1 MRQTILKLFFT
12 LTTCFGFAQI
22 PTNGLIKDYKFTNGS
37 LTSDTN
43 PLLNSGTPT
52 LVPTGSNRT
61 IINDRNNETSKA
73 INLNG
78 DSFSAGGT
86 NASSVNNYSISFWV
100 KTTTNESPKRYIFD
114 QHNTAANPAGYSI
127 SLKDGKIYFNGQISW
142 NFASSGNN
150 SGVRQVISAPIN
162 DGQWHH
168 VVCTLSS
175 SSSAMLAGSLIQYT
189 LTYTYK
195 MYVDNV
201 YIGSDAETNYASG
214 PASDPYSVRA
224 ITPTKLLVIGKS
236 PDAMHLDYQDGL
248 DQIRYYETT
257 LTVQDIDQLYME
269 DKPLVPIY
277 VNVNAI
283 GANNGT
289 TWADAYTNLETALTN
304 YNSSKQ
310 IWVAA
315 GTYKPNGTART
326 STFNLP
332 SNLKMYG
339 GFNGTETTK
348 EQRNYKTNLTVL
360 SGDLSGND
368 NTNIVASETTRQ
380 DNCYHVITIR
390 GNAKEII
397 VDGFTIKDGNAN
409 GPTLTTGTASAQFYH
424 TRGGAIYVNTYAAN
438 DDSKCTFKN
447 CIIEKNAGSSAG
459 VFSAYFAGGVNNQT
473 YDANFISCTIKN
485 NYSGGLGA
493 MLYSGANAYSWYA
506 KGKMINCLF
515 HNNTNTSG
523 ASCVYLGAST
533 TGGGTMLGLD
543 QSIINCTFT
552 SNTGTSG
559 YVITGDNADNSK
571 LYNSIIYGNGSLTP
585 LNYVNGLPISGNNN
599 LEGNQLITNN
609 NNSNNPNLDSNFKLP
624 ALSPA
629 INSGENS
636 YFPTEIVTD
645 LDGNNR
651 FIGIIDRGAF
661 EYDATLHSENF
672 DSTKIVSVYPNPT
685 IGNIQIDTQ
694 EAIKSVKLFTLEG
707 KQILET
713 QNKTLQ
719 IYNLN
724 AGVYLLSIEFEN
736 GTNSF
741 HKVIKQ

>member
-1 MRQTILKLFFT
+1 MRQKLLSIFA
-12 LTTCFGFAQI
+12 LCNVAFGLAQI
-22 PTNGLIKDYKFTNGS
+22 PTAGLIKDYKFTNGS
-37 LTSDTN
+37 LTSDVSPVLQAGNT
-43 PLLNSGTPT
+43 T
-52 LVPTGSNRT
+52 LIATGSNRT
-61 IINDRNNETSKA
+61 NVIDRNNETNKA
-73 INLNG
+73 IILNG
-78 DSFSAGGT
+78 DSFTAGGT
-86 NASSVNNYSISFWV
+86 NAASVNNYSISFWV

-175 SSSAMLAGSLIQYT
+175 TSSAMLAGSLIQYT
-189 LTYTYK
+189 LTYNYK

-201 YIGSDAETNYASG
+201 YVGSDAETDYASG

-224 ITPTKLLVIGKS
+224 ITPTKQLVIGKS
-236 PDAMHLDYQDGL
+236 PDGMNLDYQNGL
-248 DQIRYYETT
+248 DQIRYYETA

-269 DKPLVPIY
+269 DKPLVPVY
-277 VNVNAI
+277 VNVNAT

-368 NTNIVASETTRQ
+368 NTNIVASESTRQ
-380 DNCYHVITIR
+380 DNSYHVITIR
-390 GNAKEII
+390 GNAKDIV
-397 VDGFTIKDGNAN
+397 VDGFIIKDGNAN

-523 ASCVYLGAST
+523 ASCIYLGAST

-609 NNSNNPNLDSNFKLP
+609 NNSNNPNLDSNFKLT
-624 ALSPA
+624 ATSPA

-636 YFPTEIVTD
+636 YFPIEIVTD

-651 FIGIIDRGAF
+651 FTGIIDRGAF
-661 EYDATLHSENF
+661 EYDAALSSNTFSNF
-672 DSTKIVSVYPNPT
+672 NGIKLYPNPT
-685 IGNIQIDTQ
+685 SDLINITV
-694 EAIKSVKLFTLEG
+694 EENIKSIKLFSLDC
-707 KQILET
+707 KQIFET

-719 IYNLN
+719 LYNLN
-724 AGVYLLSIEFEN
+724 AGMYLLAIELEN
-736 GTNSF
+736 GTQYT
-741 HKVIKQ
+741 HKIIKQ